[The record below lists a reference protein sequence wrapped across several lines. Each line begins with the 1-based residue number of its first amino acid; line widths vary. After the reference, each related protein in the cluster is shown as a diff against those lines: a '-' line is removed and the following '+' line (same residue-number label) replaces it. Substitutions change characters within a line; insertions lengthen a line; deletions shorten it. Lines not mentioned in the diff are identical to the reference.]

1 MILTLTINPS
11 VDRNIQ
17 VDRLVFE
24 DRAYIL
30 SRSDS
35 AGGRGMNASRVLHS
49 FGAKTLAIVTS
60 GGAKGERLE
69 KLAAKSG
76 FPVKVVPISN
86 EIRVNLTITDR
97 QGLTI
102 KLNELGPPIT
112 PDELT
117 RIEKA
122 VESRLETATWLMLCG
137 SIPPGVSPH
146 FYTKLIHMARD
157 RKVKTLL
164 DTDGDALLH
173 GIEAGPTVVSP
184 NQPEAER
191 LLNRALITRAQFMEA
206 ATRIKAMGA
215 ESVMLSLGSRGVVAV
230 DENRLLE
237 VVPPRVDAVSPMG
250 AGDALAAAFVWAAS
264 KKKDFADCVRWAVAA
279 GTASARLP
287 GLEFAT
293 LEQTKEVYKSVE
305 VVDVNSMSRSSGTG
319 AGSQP

>member
-1 MILTLTINPS
+1 MLILTVTINPS
-11 VDRNIQ
+11 VDRNIE

-35 AGGRGMNASRVLHS
+35 AGGRGMNASRVLDS

-60 GGAKGERLE
+60 GGVNGQRLE

-76 FPVKVVPISN
+76 FPVKVVPIHN
-86 EIRVNLTITDR
+86 EIRVNLTITDK
-97 QGLTI
+97 QGLAI
-102 KLNELGPPIT
+102 RLNERGPKIT
-112 PDELT
+112 LEELT
-117 RIEKA
+117 RLEKA
-122 VESRLETATWLMLCG
+122 VANHMESATWLMLCG
-137 SIPPGVSPH
+137 SIPPGVSTD
-146 FYTKLIHMARD
+146 FYTKLIGMARE

-191 LLNRALITRAQFMEA
+191 LLNRALITRAQFLEA

-215 ESVMLSLGSRGVVAV
+215 EAVLLSLGGRGVVAV
-230 DENRLLE
+230 NDNQLLE
-237 VVPPRVDAVSPMG
+237 VIPPRTDAASPLG
-250 AGDALAAAFVWAAS
+250 AGDALAAAYVWAAT
-264 KKKDFADCVRWAVAA
+264 KKKDFAECARWAVAA
-279 GTASARLP
+279 GTASAMQP
-287 GLEFAT
+287 GLVFAN

-305 VVDVNSMSRSSGTG
+305 VRRI
-319 AGSQP
+319 

>member
-1 MILTLTINPS
+1 LILTLTINPS

-30 SRSDS
+30 SRGDS
-35 AGGRGMNASRVLHS
+35 AGGRGLNASRVLHA

-60 GGAKGERLE
+60 GGRNGERLE

-76 FPVKVVPISN
+76 FPVKVVPIKN
-86 EIRVNLTITDR
+86 EIRVNFTITDR

-102 KLNELGPPIT
+102 KLNELGPPIA
-112 PDELT
+112 PEELT
-117 RIEKA
+117 RVEKA
-122 VESRLETATWLMLCG
+122 VESRLETASWLMLCG
-137 SIPPGVSPH
+137 SIPPGVTPD
-146 FYTKLIHMARD
+146 FYTKLIRMARE
-157 RKVKTLL
+157 RKAKTML

-206 ATRIKAMGA
+206 AMRIKAMGA
-215 ESVMLSLGSRGVVAV
+215 DSVMLSLGSRGVVAA
-230 DENRLLE
+230 DGNRMLE
-237 VVPPRVDAVSPMG
+237 VIPPRIDAVSPLG
-250 AGDALAAAFVWAAS
+250 AGDALAAAFVWAAT
-264 KKKDFADCVRWAVAA
+264 KKKDFPDCVRWAVAA

-293 LEQTKEVYKSVE
+293 IEQTKELYKSVE
-305 VVDVNSMSRSSGTG
+305 VHPVE
-319 AGSQP
+319 